1 MGQPGYCCRALT
13 LWPAFLWFAVQGD
26 TVRLFEL
33 GDVLTVPAELIDTA
47 DVIGWPPQIG
57 VQTTITISADRD
69 GASAWTSTP
78 WASTATGL
86 SVRTRLKRPIGSR
99 FSARAALNVPIQTT
113 SLMSYVTGTVRR
125 IEMASVVPPP
135 APGDPAEPGASDE
148 PWTLTETPVAPVR
161 FRLDPGQNRSEITD
175 RGILVHL
182 ELFTPR
188 CRCLDVAGL
197 HDPEALGYARRH
209 LTAVAEDHEAE
220 TTDYVCPET
229 GLHWI
234 RHRRTRT
241 RSPEESAG
249 ARLHEP
255 MILTRLPV
263 D

>member
-1 MGQPGYCCRALT
+1 
-13 LWPAFLWFAVQGD
+13 
-26 TVRLFEL
+26 
-33 GDVLTVPAELIDTA
+33 
-47 DVIGWPPQIG
+47 
-57 VQTTITISADRD
+57 
-69 GASAWTSTP
+69 
-78 WASTATGL
+78 
-86 SVRTRLKRPIGSR
+86 
-99 FSARAALNVPIQTT
+99 
-113 SLMSYVTGTVRR
+113 
-125 IEMASVVPPP
+125 
-135 APGDPAEPGASDE
+135 
-148 PWTLTETPVAPVR
+148 VR